1 MSAFTSEQPSRAR
14 LFDERRNDGV
24 SIAARNVAA
33 SDAQSVTTSGV
44 RDHKQ
49 TEDYKTCVRRTGI
62 ERVEIDRKYTEDYE
76 TCVRRT
82 GITWV
87 EIYIV
92 YLFRQFYVFPSPERT
107 AFAHVFHR
115 GTPGVRSLQAE
126 KISAQSKNSRQRYW
140 FIKKKLT

>member
-1 MSAFTSEQPSRAR
+1 M
-14 LFDERRNDGV
+14 
-24 SIAARNVAA
+24 SIAARNAAA

-49 TEDYKTCVRRTGI
+49 TEDY
-62 ERVEIDRKYTEDYE
+62 E

-82 GITWV
+82 GIAWV
-87 EIYIV
+87 EFYIA
-92 YLFRQFYVFPSPERT
+92 YLFRQFYVYPSTERT

-126 KISAQSKNSRQRYW
+126 RHN
-140 FIKKKLT
+140 T